1 MSDPKEELAPV
12 AATSPVAAPQPA
24 AAPAVMKTNLQR
36 IFATNESLEEDGAW
50 VDVNELYGLKIK
62 VRRLRSE
69 ASIKAYEDIVRESFG
84 EQKIR
89 RPEDLDARQSGD
101 ILTRQLARAVL
112 IDWKGVYDGEGNEIP
127 YSEEAALATLT
138 EMKDFREFVYQAAN
152 ERDTFRD
159 KADKEAAKNF

>member
-1 MSDPKEELAPV
+1 MSDTVKELAP
-12 AATSPVAAPQPA
+12 ASSAEPA
-24 AAPAVMKTNLQR
+24 GPAKLKTNLHR
-36 IFATNESLEEDGAW
+36 IFATDEHLEEGGAW

-84 EQKIR
+84 EAKIR
-89 RPEDLDARQSGD
+89 RPEDLNAKQSGD

-112 IDWKGVYDGEGNEIP
+112 IDWKGVYDENGDEIP
-127 YSEEAALATLT
+127 YSEEAALAALN

-152 ERDTFRD
+152 ERDTFRE
-159 KADKEAAKNF
+159 KADKDAAKNS